1 MAEVGEGRMQLFSVT
16 NRSTKEQF
24 SAREELEKRYRSL
37 MKEALHWS
45 PLVSYMG
52 NKQVPLLRLYRFKEA
67 FSLTLA
73 LELVQRFRLTTDD
86 LLLDPFCGMG
96 TTLFAGMI
104 KGVPS
109 IGIDRLPVAV
119 FIAQTIPKFFQLR
132 QGSLLEAFHALKAK
146 VQTLEL
152 APIADDVPV
161 MKIAFEHET
170 LMALRR
176 WKTALQLLESP
187 LQEVFQFLLMS
198 ILEPCSFMS
207 NDGQFLRWKRN
218 KQPLLPEV
226 ALERKVIEAEH
237 DLLRA
242 RQLFGEPKRDAI
254 PQVFTGDAR
263 KLAEVSLKRPPSA
276 VITSPPYP
284 NRYDY
289 TRSYSLELCFFFVS
303 SFEELKSVRFSLLRS
318 HIESK
323 TNDHDQP
330 RHPAVAE
337 VLQALQRKPLN
348 NPRIPM
354 MLLAYFVDMEQ
365 VIRSLAEV
373 CASDASV
380 AMVVDNVRF
389 EGEMVPTDLIL
400 CDIATR
406 YGFETEGIIVAR
418 YKGNSSQQMRRYGRL
433 PVRESVL
440 FWRLRR

>member
-1 MAEVGEGRMQLFSVT
+1 MYLFSQT
-16 NRSTKEQF
+16 EHSTKGKF
-24 SAREELEKRYRSL
+24 AVREALERRYRRL

-45 PLVSYMG
+45 PFVSYMG

-73 LELVQRFRLTTDD
+73 LEFVQRFRLTPDD

-96 TTLFAGMI
+96 TALFAGMVR
-104 KGVPS
+104 GVPS
-109 IGIDRLPVAV
+109 VGIDRLPVATFV
-119 FIAQTIPKFFQLR
+119 ADTLPKFFQLPR
-132 QGSLLEAFHALKAK
+132 GVLFEAFHWLKTK
-146 VQTLEL
+146 VPTLEP

-161 MKIAFEHET
+161 MRIAFEPET
-170 LMALRR
+170 LLTLRR
-176 WKTALQLLESP
+176 WKSALLLLASP
-187 LQEVFQFLLMS
+187 LREVFQLLLMS

-207 NDGQFLRWKRN
+207 NDGQFLRWKRS
-218 KQPLLPEV
+218 KQPMPPEV
-226 ALERKVIEAEH
+226 TLAQKVAEAEH

-242 RQLFGEPKRDAI
+242 RQLFGEPKRDII
-254 PQVFTGDAR
+254 PQVFLGDAR
-263 KLAEVSLKRPPSA
+263 AISKSSLQRPPSA

-289 TRSYSLELCFFFVS
+289 TRSYSLELCFFFVQN
-303 SFEELKSVRFSLLRS
+303 FEELKSVRFSLLRS

-323 TNDHDQP
+323 ADEHDQP
-330 RHPAVAE
+330 PHPAVAE
-337 VLQALQRKPLN
+337 VLQVLRGKSLN
-348 NPRIPM
+348 NPRIPV
-354 MLLAYFVDMEQ
+354 MLLAYFVDMER
-365 VIRSLAEV
+365 VIRGLAEV
-373 CASDASV
+373 CASGASV

-406 YGFETEGIIVAR
+406 YGFETEEIAIAR
-418 YKGNSSQQMRRYGRL
+418 YKGNSSQQMGRYGRL

>member
-1 MAEVGEGRMQLFSVT
+1 MHLFSVT
-16 NRSTKEQF
+16 DYQVKEQF
-24 SAREELEKRYRSL
+24 SAREALERRYRNL

-45 PLVSYMG
+45 PLVSYIG

-73 LELVQRFRLTTDD
+73 LELVQRFRLTPDD

-104 KGVPS
+104 RGVPS
-109 IGIDRLPVAV
+109 IGIDRLPVAA

-132 QGSLLEAFHALKAK
+132 QGSLLETFHALKAK
-146 VQTLEL
+146 VQTLEP
-152 APIADDVPV
+152 APVADDVPI

-187 LQEVFQFLLMS
+187 LREVFQFLLMS

-218 KQPLLPEV
+218 KQPLPPEV
-226 ALERKVIEAEH
+226 ALERKVIEAEQ
-237 DLLRA
+237 DLLCV
-242 RQLFGEPKRDAI
+242 RQLFGEPKQDAI
-254 PQVFTGDAR
+254 PQVFLGDAR
-263 KLAEVSLKRPPSA
+263 ELGKGFLKRLPSA

-289 TRSYSLELCFFFVS
+289 TRSYSLELCFFFVRN
-303 SFEELKSVRFSLLRS
+303 FEELKAVRFSLLRS

-323 TNDHDQP
+323 TNDCEQP
-330 RHPAVAE
+330 PHPAVTE
-337 VLQALQRKPLN
+337 VLQALQGKPLN
-348 NPRIPM
+348 NPRIPV
-354 MLLAYFVDMEQ
+354 MLLAYFVDMER
-365 VIRSLAEV
+365 VIRGLAEV
-373 CASDASV
+373 CASGASV

-389 EGEMVPTDLIL
+389 EGEIVPTDLIL
-400 CDIATR
+400 CDIAAR
-406 YGFETEGIIVAR
+406 YGFETDEIVVAR
-418 YKGNSSQQMRRYGRL
+418 YKGNSSQQMGRYGRL